1 MRARPKYV
9 TVQHV
14 AQQFAV
20 SPKTV
25 YRWIERGFLPAE
37 KVGTP
42 RPGVRHDGRP
52 VRIAAEAVDGL
63 LCRKGVKH
71 G

>member
-63 LCRKGVKH
+63 LCSLSLIH
-71 G
+71 I